1 MLSFLEKLMYRLIN
15 RSFLSIW
22 NINSVVNLQISNGLV
37 WPIRM
42 LFFVQL
48 CFWECVIQVFNRH
61 LVKWDHVLEFFQLGK
76 EEKMIRK
83 KKKTK
88 TKNMALI
95 NPTRP

>member
-1 MLSFLEKLMYRLIN
+1 MMLSFLEKMMYRLID

-88 TKNMALI
+88 HGFNK
-95 NPTRP
+95 PY